1 VDAILHLI
9 DWLVANK
16 VIGVPVAVAIAL
28 GLSGV
33 GWWLRQRRDRPTF
46 SAHTRDGNI
55 QQLNVTGTRSKGDVN
70 ITQRQE

>member
-1 VDAILHLI
+1 VDAILHVI

-16 VIGVPVAVAIAL
+16 TIGVPVAVVLAL

-33 GWWLRQRRDRPTF
+33 GWLLKQRRDRPTF
-46 SAHTRDGNI
+46 SAQAKDGNI